1 MKVLKITE
9 EQKDLLVGKQF
20 DIDCY
25 FNPILDRNGN
35 WFISLEEREYNTNEE
50 INWLG
55 NLEEI
60 DYEPIVIDLASLGV

>member
-1 MKVLKITE
+1 MKVLKITK
-9 EQKDLLVGKQF
+9 EQKDILVGLKF

-35 WFISLEEREYNTNEE
+35 WFISLQERDYNTNEE

-55 NLEEI
+55 DLEEI
-60 DYEPIVIDLASLGV
+60 NYEPIIIDITNI

>member
-9 EQKDLLVGKQF
+9 QQKDLLVGLQF
-20 DIDCY
+20 NIDCY
-25 FNPILDRNGN
+25 FNPILDRNNN
-35 WFISLEEREYNTNEE
+35 WIISLEEREYNTNEE

-60 DYEPIVIDLASLGV
+60 DYEPIIVETNGI

>member
-9 EQKDLLVGKQF
+9 EQKDILVGTQF
-20 DIDCY
+20 DTDCY

-35 WFISLEEREYNTNEE
+35 WFISLEERAYNTNEE

-60 DYEPIVIDLASLGV
+60 DYEPIIVEYNGI